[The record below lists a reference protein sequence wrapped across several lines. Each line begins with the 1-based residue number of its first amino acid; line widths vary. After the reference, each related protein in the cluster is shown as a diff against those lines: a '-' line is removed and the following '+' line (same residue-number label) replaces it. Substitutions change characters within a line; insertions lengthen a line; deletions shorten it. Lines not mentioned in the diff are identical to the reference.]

1 MIRQFVTLIGA
12 RVVGAALQA
21 AVGIALARM
30 VTPTVYGHVTA
41 VAGVLLFLFIATALG
56 VPSYLGRARALGLN
70 THVAAALR
78 LNLLTTTVG
87 VVIVAAGFTT
97 GLIAVDDL
105 GLLVMVLAVGS
116 GLDKNI
122 DCALALPIAD
132 GVRTGPA
139 VSILIRRVTT
149 AAAFF
154 LLVLQGQDAVL
165 AYCWATLAGPLVGQ
179 LHLSVLLRSLGT
191 GSREPSAPIAVVMRA
206 AGPFAVN
213 DIALQSRSLDTA
225 LVALVATPTTAGLYA
240 GASKLTAPF
249 ELVSST
255 LASIVLP
262 RSVHLDRAGRVAL
275 ATKLTLA
282 AGLLALPAALIA
294 YFARPIVVLVLG
306 ADYSGASTALALI
319 ILALPATAL
328 SSPLSGLLQGVG
340 EERFVGRNAAVFALA
355 TLAGVGVGASLAGS
369 AGAALAILCV
379 AVLKVASLWWHVVR
393 AGDPSDVS

>member
-12 RVVGAALQA
+12 RVIGAALQA

-30 VTPTVYGHVTA
+30 VNPTVYGHVTA
-41 VAGVLLFLFIATALG
+41 VAGALLFLFIATALG
-56 VPSYLGRARALGLN
+56 VPSYLGRARALGLES
-70 THVAAALR
+70 HVAAALR
-78 LNLLTTTVG
+78 LNLLTTMSG
-87 VVIVAAGFTT
+87 VVIVAGGFIT
-97 GLIAVDDL
+97 GLISVDDL

-132 GVRTGPA
+132 GVRRGPA
-139 VSILIRRVTT
+139 VSILIRRLTT
-149 AAAFF
+149 AVAFF
-154 LLVLQGQDAVL
+154 LLVQLGHGAVS
-165 AYCWATLAGPLVGQ
+165 AYCWASLAGPLVGQ
-179 LHLSVLLRSLGT
+179 LHLSVLLRSLGMS
-191 GSREPSAPIAVVMRA
+191 SRKPSAPITVVMRA

-262 RSVHLDRAGRVAL
+262 RSVHLDRASRVAL
-275 ATKLTLA
+275 AIKLTLA

-306 ADYSGASTALALI
+306 PDYSQASTALALI

-340 EERFVGRNAAVFALA
+340 EEKFVGRNATVFALG
-355 TLAGVGVGASLAGS
+355 TLAGVGVGASLSGS
-369 AGAALAILCV
+369 TGAALAILCV
-379 AVLKVASLWWHVVR
+379 AVLKVASLWRHLLR
-393 AGDPSDVS
+393 TGDPSNVP